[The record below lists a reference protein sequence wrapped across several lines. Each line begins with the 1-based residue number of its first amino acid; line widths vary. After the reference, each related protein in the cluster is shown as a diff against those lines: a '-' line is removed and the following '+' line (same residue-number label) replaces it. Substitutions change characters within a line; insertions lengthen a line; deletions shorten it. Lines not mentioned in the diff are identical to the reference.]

1 MLISILSLPEF
12 TIIYGV
18 ACISC
23 HFNTQGS
30 GLRNENGWG
39 QMQIYLPI
47 YNKKKEDLIEYK
59 INNSIFYGSDIRI
72 FYLRIRDS
80 SYIFP
85 MQTDFYINYKPTS
98 SIDIYAKLGLR
109 GLYEAFAVLWN
120 IFFLNTYIKGGLFLP
135 NYGLRYEDH
144 TYFTRDYLDNRII
157 DRYFN
162 RFETGGF
169 EIGYAYETYQISFSI
184 MNSWGNFPLFLPENQ
199 VITTNNFKIFHLK
212 ERYNALLGLT
222 GIYKD
227 ENNYVFGGYGG
238 FGLSNGISALSEY
251 SRYPDF
257 NVLTTIL
264 RYIFKRGIHVVL
276 SYDFSSENNQSR
288 IGGGIS
294 LFYIPNLE
302 ITTRYYYYFNSF
314 DFLAFSLHFGF

>member
-1 MLISILSLPEF
+1 M
-12 TIIYGV
+12 YGL

-39 QMQIYLPI
+39 QQQIYLPI
-47 YNKKKEDLIEYK
+47 YNKKKENLTEYK
-59 INNSIFYGSDIRI
+59 INNSFFYGSDIRI

-85 MQTDFYINYKPTS
+85 MQTNFYINYKPSS

-109 GLYEAFAVLWN
+109 GLQEAFAILWN

-144 TYFTRDYLDNRII
+144 TYFTRDYLDNRMI

-169 EIGYAYETYQISFSI
+169 EIGYAYETYQFSIGI
-184 MNSWGNFPLFLPENQ
+184 MNSLGSLPLYLPQNQ
-199 VITTNNFKIFHLK
+199 VITTNNFIVFHFK
-212 ERYNALLGLT
+212 ENYNFLFGLT

-227 ENNYVFGGYGG
+227 ENNYVIGNY
-238 FGLSNGISALSEY
+238 LGIGIIDKISVNFEY
-251 SRYPDF
+251 SKHPNF
-257 NVLTTIL
+257 NVLTSIL
-264 RYIFKRGIHVVL
+264 RYIIKRGIHFII
-276 SYDFSSENNQSR
+276 SYDFSSENNLNI

-294 LFYIPNLE
+294 IFYTPNIELM
-302 ITTRYYYYFNSF
+302 TRYYYYSNNFSF
-314 DFLAFSLHFGF
+314 IAFSIHLY